1 MSYACICLCACV
13 FFLLCPVNCIE
24 SLYFFSLIQDYIIFI
39 CSLHF
44 IAVILGFE
52 QNFTVPEDVG
62 SFEACFRIF
71 NPPDDQEL
79 TFLIDLVVDTIEGTA
94 GEKLHCSSLI

>member
-1 MSYACICLCACV
+1 M
-13 FFLLCPVNCIE
+13 
-24 SLYFFSLIQDYIIFI
+24 FI

-44 IAVILGFE
+44 IAVILGLE

-71 NPPDDQEL
+71 NPPDDQDL
-79 TFLIDLVVDTIEGTA
+79 TFSIDLVIDTIVGSA
-94 GEKLHCSSLI
+94 GEVLHCSS

>member
-1 MSYACICLCACV
+1 MNYIEN
-13 FFLLCPVNCIE
+13 FF
-24 SLYFFSLIQDYIIFI
+24 

-52 QNFTVPEDVG
+52 QNFTVAEDVG
-62 SFEACFRIF
+62 SFEACFRVF
-71 NPPDDQEL
+71 NPPDDQEV

-94 GEKLHCSSLI
+94 GELLLHHLR

>member
-1 MSYACICLCACV
+1 MTVSYVCARVFGFLFCLIK
-13 FFLLCPVNCIE
+13 CIE
-24 SLYFFSLIQDYIIFI
+24 SLYAIVLPTIPFF

-52 QNFTVPEDVG
+52 QNFTVAEDVG
-62 SFEACFRIF
+62 SFVACFRVF
-71 NPPDDQEL
+71 NPPDDQEV

-94 GEKLHCSSLI
+94 GELLLHHLR